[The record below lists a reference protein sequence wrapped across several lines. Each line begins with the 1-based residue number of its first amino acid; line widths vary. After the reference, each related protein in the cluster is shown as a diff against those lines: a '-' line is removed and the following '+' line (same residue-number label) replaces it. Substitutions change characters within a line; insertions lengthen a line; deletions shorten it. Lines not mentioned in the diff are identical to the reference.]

1 MDAPKTSERWKL
13 SHWREP
19 SLRSISFP
27 INEHHY
33 KIERQMLN
41 LLKQNQSVA
50 TRNKFTNFIFN
61 YQLSFKADVIDWL
74 TDYSN
79 VCYNIEIETI
89 WEII

>member
-1 MDAPKTSERWKL
+1 
-13 SHWREP
+13 
-19 SLRSISFP
+19 
-27 INEHHY
+27 
-33 KIERQMLN
+33 MLN